1 MTQQEETTLRDFE
14 ALVRGLMAA
23 YRKEQ
28 QRTAQ
33 LSGEL
38 DACRGELS
46 EAREECARL
55 RKDYE
60 TLRAARILEASGA
73 EVHDARAK
81 LSKLIREVDKCIA
94 LIDI

>member
-23 YRKEQ
+23 YRKEIQ
-28 QRTAQ
+28 HSAE

-38 DACRGELS
+38 AACRGELA
-46 EAREECARL
+46 EAREECGRL
-55 RKDYE
+55 RRDYE
-60 TLRAARILEASGA
+60 TLRTARILEASGTD
-73 EVHDARAK
+73 VRDARAR
-81 LSKLIREVDKCIA
+81 LSKLIREVDRCIA